1 MNNSNT
7 KKYIPIII
15 LFILLTGLILVF
27 RVLLESNGFNINFL
41 LIANT
46 ILFLLSLIGFI
57 IQGKAINSQDAQ
69 KFVRGV
75 YASMMIK
82 MFICMIAVLI
92 YMVMNKENINKP
104 ALFTSMGI
112 YVLYTIIEVS
122 GLMKAARKNTNA

>member
-1 MNNSNT
+1 MNNTNT

-27 RVLLESNGFNINFL
+27 RGLLERNGFNINFL
-41 LIANT
+41 LISNT
-46 ILFLLSLIGFI
+46 ILFLLSFIGFV
-57 IQGKAINSQDAQ
+57 IQGKAINSRDAQ
-69 KFVRGV
+69 KFVRSV

-82 MFICMIAVLI
+82 MFICMVAVLI

-112 YVLYTIIEVS
+112 YVFYTIIEVS